1 MPRPVENLSG
11 PDARMIRHDG
21 ARAARRGRPWPAS
34 TSSLLALGLLWAP
47 CPAHADDLM
56 DALAKAYATNPDI
69 QEARARTR
77 AQDEGVQ
84 IARAPGLPSLQAT
97 GRFNRSLL
105 VGINNTTLPTRTL
118 SGEVDASLPIYAGG
132 AIRNATNAAK
142 ERVYASRKDLTST
155 ESAVFANVVQAYMG
169 VIHDEAVVQLNQK
182 NVDALQV
189 NLKATTARFEH
200 GDLTRTDVAQS
211 RERLY
216 LASAVLQTAQVQ
228 LASSREKYVAI
239 VGSPPG
245 PLTPPPP
252 LTGLPTSI
260 EDAINIAIDNN
271 PDLAS
276 AKLTARAYA
285 YDAKSAKAGRSPKV
299 QLFGNFQYDNYFDT
313 YGGYLVPYYSQYDK
327 IAAVGVQVTVPIFQG
342 GLPAA
347 QERQAD
353 AQHSA
358 ALEHSTSIERQVVEG
373 VRTAYISWKASNTI
387 IAANQTAVEAAA
399 QSLAGVRTENK
410 IGDRTIIDI
419 LNAEQ
424 ELLSAQVQL
433 VTAQRDAYIAA
444 FNLLTAMG
452 RSTARDIGLDD
463 IYDPQ
468 VHYHKVSGSIW
479 DWGSTTTKLPTS
491 TTTRDVPVQT
501 GDIGPKLP

>member
-1 MPRPVENLSG
+1 MAMAGVL
-11 PDARMIRHDG
+11 
-21 ARAARRGRPWPAS
+21 
-34 TSSLLALGLLWAP
+34 SLLLAGAP
-47 CPAHADDLM
+47 AAHADDLM
-56 DALAKAYATNPDI
+56 QALTKAYASNPDI

-97 GRFNRSLL
+97 GRFDRSLL
-105 VGINNTTLPTRTL
+105 VGANNTSLPTRTL
-118 SGEVDASLPIYAGG
+118 SGEVDASIPIYAGG
-132 AIRNATNAAK
+132 AIRNAVNGAK
-142 ERVYASRKDLTST
+142 QRVYASRKDLTST
-155 ESAVFANVVQAYMG
+155 ESAVFASVVQAYMG
-169 VIHDEAVVQLNQK
+169 VIHDEAVVRLNEK

-211 RERLY
+211 RERLS

-228 LASSREKYVAI
+228 LAASREKYVAI

-245 PLTPPPP
+245 PLSNPPP
-252 LTGLPTSI
+252 LTGLPGSV
-260 EDAINIAIDNN
+260 EDAIDIAIDNN

-276 AKLTARAYA
+276 ARLTAKAYT
-285 YDAKSAKAGRSPKV
+285 YDARAAKAGRAPKV
-299 QLFGNFQYDNYFDT
+299 QIFGNFQYDNYFDT
-313 YGGYLVPYYSQYDK
+313 YGGTNFLTYYSQYDK

-358 ALEHSTSIERQVVEG
+358 ALEHATSVERQVVAG
-373 VRTAYISWKASNTI
+373 VRSAYITWKASNDI
-387 IAANQTAVEAAA
+387 IAANQTAVEAAG
-399 QSLAGVRTENK
+399 QSLSGVRTENK

-433 VTAQRDAYIAA
+433 VSAQRDAYVAA

-452 RSTARDIGLDD
+452 RSTARDLGLDNP
-463 IYDPQ
+463 YDPE
-468 VHYHKVSGSIW
+468 VHYHQVSGSIW
-479 DWGSTTTKLPTS
+479 DWGSTTTTLPASTS
-491 TTTRDVPVQT
+491 TRHTPAQT